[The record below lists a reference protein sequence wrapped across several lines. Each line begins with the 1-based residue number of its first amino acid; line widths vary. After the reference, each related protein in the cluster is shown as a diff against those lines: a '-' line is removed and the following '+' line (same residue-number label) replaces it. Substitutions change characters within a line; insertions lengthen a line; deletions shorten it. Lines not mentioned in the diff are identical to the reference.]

1 MSDADDGRL
10 PELDLRLTEENLND
24 FYEHAPC
31 GYCSCL
37 PDGTLV
43 KVNQTLLDWLGYTR
57 QELIARQCLQELLT
71 IGGRLHYETHCV
83 PLLLLQGQVRE
94 LSYML
99 RRKNGTTLPVL
110 MNSVL
115 LRDTNDQPLVV
126 RVTLFDI
133 TDRRKYEQELLRA
146 KMQAEEQREQLARAN
161 EQLANA
167 NEQLLVKNEQLTRI
181 NADLDSFVYTASH
194 DLKQP
199 IDNMAGLFAEFKRS
213 ATIPDADAASMM
225 NMFEDALQQ
234 ILSTIEGLTAVVQ
247 QQRQLEQI
255 PEEAVAVQPL
265 TEEIVRI
272 LQPQVQNAAFTLNF
286 TAAPTLRLARP
297 SLHSMLY
304 NLLSN
309 ALKYA
314 EPSRPPSIQVSTALA
329 DGVSVLSVQ
338 DNGRGIDLKRHGSEL
353 FQLFRRFHP
362 EVAGAGMGL
371 YLVNRLVN
379 QAGGRV
385 EVDSTLG
392 QGSTFRIYLP
402 R

>member
-1 MSDADDGRL
+1 MSDADDEQL
-10 PELDLRLTEENLND
+10 PELDLRLTEENLSE

-37 PDGTLV
+37 PDGTLI

-57 QELIARQCLQELLT
+57 QELVARQCLQHLLT
-71 IGGRLHYETHCV
+71 IGGRLHYETHCA

-94 LSYML
+94 ISYSL
-99 RRKNGTTLPVL
+99 RRKAGSTLPVL
-110 MNSVL
+110 MNAKL
-115 LRDTNDQPLVV
+115 LRDDHDKPLVV

-133 TDRRKYEQELLRA
+133 TDRRKYEHELLRA
-146 KMQAEEQREQLARAN
+146 KVQAEEQREQLAQAN
-161 EQLANA
+161 K
-167 NEQLLVKNEQLTRI
+167 LLVVKNEQLTRI

-199 IDNMAGLFAEFKRS
+199 IDNMVGLFGELKRS
-213 ATIPDADAASMM
+213 VTFHDPVATTMVG
-225 NMFEDALQQ
+225 MFDEALQQ
-234 ILSTIEGLTAVVQ
+234 ILSTIAGLTAVVQ
-247 QQRQLEQI
+247 QQRELEQVV
-255 PEEAVAVQPL
+255 EETVALQPL
-265 TEEIVRI
+265 TEEIVRS
-272 LQPQVQNAAFTLNF
+272 LQPHEQSAAFTLDF
-286 TAAPTLRLARP
+286 TAVPTLRMTRP

-314 EPSRPPSIQVSTALA
+314 EPSRRPSIEVSTALV
-329 DGVSVLSVQ
+329 DGAPVLSVQ
-338 DNGRGIDLKRHGSEL
+338 DNGRGINLERHGPEL

-362 EVAGAGMGL
+362 EVEGTGMGL
-371 YLVNRLVN
+371 YLVNRLVH
-379 QAGGRV
+379 QAGGHV
-385 EVDSTLG
+385 EVDSAVG